1 MRDIVPGILNKIYK
15 KTAPECIA
23 IRTLFIWEE
32 EPFSFRINL
41 FFLSQKDDI
50 SVNSAADSAF
60 IFSGDKRQFF
70 LFDKEE
76 SLLLFRLA
84 NI

>member
-1 MRDIVPGILNKIYK
+1 MRDIVLGILNKINK

-60 IFSGDKRQFF
+60 ISGDKRQFF

>member
-60 IFSGDKRQFF
+60 ISGDKRQFF